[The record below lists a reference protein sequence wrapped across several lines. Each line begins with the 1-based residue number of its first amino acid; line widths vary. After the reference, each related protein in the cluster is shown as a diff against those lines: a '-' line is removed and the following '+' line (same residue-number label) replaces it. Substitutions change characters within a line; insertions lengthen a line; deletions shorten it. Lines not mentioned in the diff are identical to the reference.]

1 MLRILEIQP
10 GKFLPRFALL
20 AVCLGVIVLVGC
32 RKAEP
37 PKPEAEEVAKP
48 EEAGVDESKVTT
60 GREALNRMII
70 VYRKATS
77 YADAGTVHLLAEAG
91 DKKIID
97 ETANFSVSLVKP
109 NKIRLQAY
117 QAMFVCDGS
126 KQYATIEDLPGQV
139 MVRPAP
145 IRVTMKTIFA
155 ERMLATA
162 MTQNFGGALP
172 QVMLLLGD
180 EPMKALLR
188 DAEEPVLSESGQI
201 DGSNCYRVQIKRP
214 EGMST
219 FWIDQKTFLLRRV
232 VLPSEEILRAINQRQ
247 PIDRVSVVADF
258 TGAQIDG
265 KVDPKAFK
273 FEVPKGAEIVKFFI
287 PPDTGQLLSKKTP
300 DFKFI
305 DMDGKPLTPESLDGK
320 VAILDFWA
328 SWCGPCRRSLPELQ
342 KAKEKFKDNPKVA
355 FYAVSVDTPEITN
368 KDLAKLFEDLKVK
381 LPIFRDPERT
391 AVAFKFSG
399 IPTTFVIGPNGI
411 VQDCESRGDPKF
423 IEELPGK
430 IEKLLAGVNIYEKPL
445 KAYQEQLERYAK
457 TMESDSEGEAS
468 GGTVLD
474 ERKIPEVKTAPRSE
488 PAKLKLKSLWKCT
501 DVKAPGNLLVLSGKG
516 EKTRL
521 GVIDNWKAIAEVGLD
536 GKLIASHKLNLE
548 EAELVGSLRSAVD
561 ADGRRHPVAFLTT
574 QQRCHILDENWKQTV
589 SYPEDALK
597 KPHSGLADVEL
608 GDLDGDGKL
617 DMAVSYWGVVGVQG
631 VSLDG
636 KRLWA
641 NRSLSNVIG
650 MAVGDADE
658 KGRRSLY
665 CTNNAG
671 SLVALDAQG
680 ERQGEVKIP
689 DFMMHWVVAA
699 DLRSE
704 GPKQWCAMTAPKLGE
719 SLALGF
725 SLKGD
730 VTWTYPLPTGV
741 QPKPIE
747 LIIPGRVTRDGPG
760 QWLLPGPDGSIHI
773 IAVDGKM
780 LDKFNSGV
788 TLQGLATV
796 EIDGQPALVIAS
808 DDGIEA
814 WKVE

>member
-1 MLRILEIQP
+1 MFQISVHP
-10 GKFLPRFALL
+10 SKFFLPRFAML
-20 AVCLGVIVLVGC
+20 AVCLGTVILAGC
-32 RKAEP
+32 RKAET
-37 PKPEAEEVAKP
+37 PKPQAEEVAKP
-48 EEAGVDESKVTT
+48 EEMAVDESKVTT

-70 VYRKATS
+70 VYRKAQS

-91 DKKIID
+91 NKKIID
-97 ETANFSVSLVKP
+97 ETANFSLSLVKP
-109 NKIRLQAY
+109 NKIRVQAY
-117 QAMFVCDGS
+117 QAMYVCDGT

-139 MVRPAP
+139 MMRPAP
-145 IRVTMKTIFA
+145 IRVTMKTLFT

-162 MTQNFGGALP
+162 MTQNFGGAMP
-172 QVMLLLGD
+172 QLMLLLGD
-180 EPMKALLR
+180 EPIKALLR
-188 DAEEPVLSESGQI
+188 DAEEPVLSKSGEI
-201 DGSNCYRVQIKRP
+201 EGANCYRVQIKRP
-214 EGMST
+214 DGTST
-219 FWIDQKTFLLRRV
+219 FWIDEKTFILRRV
-232 VLPSEEILRAINQRQ
+232 VLPSEEILQAINQRQ
-247 PIDRVSVVADF
+247 SVDRVSVVADF
-258 TGAQIDG
+258 TGAKIDG
-265 KVDPKAFK
+265 KVDPKAFQ
-273 FEVPKGAEIVKFFI
+273 FEVPKGAEIVKFFV

-300 DFKFI
+300 DFKFL
-305 DMDGKPLTPESLDGK
+305 DVDGKPLTPESLAGK
-320 VAILDFWA
+320 VAVLDFWA

-342 KAKEKFKDNPKVA
+342 KAYEKFKDNSKVA
-355 FYAVSVDTPEITN
+355 FYAVSVDTPEISN
-368 KDLAKLFEDLKVK
+368 KDLGKLLEELKVK
-381 LPIFRDPERT
+381 LPYFRDPERT

-399 IPTTFVIGPNGI
+399 IPTTFVIGPDGI

-423 IEELPGK
+423 IEELPSK
-430 IEKLLAGVNIYEKPL
+430 IEKLLAGENIYEKPL

-457 TMESDSEGEAS
+457 TMENAENESSS
-468 GGTVLD
+468 GAVL
-474 ERKIPEVKTAPRSE
+474 EEKKIPEAKTAKRSE
-488 PAKLKLKSLWKCT
+488 PAKLKMKSLWKCK
-501 DVKAPGNLLVLSGKG
+501 DVKSPGNVYVLSGKG

-521 GVIDNWKAIAEVGLD
+521 AVIDNWKAVAEVGLD
-536 GKLIASHKLNLE
+536 GKLIASHKLTLDE
-548 EAELVGSLRSAVD
+548 TELVGSLRSAVD
-561 ADGRRHPVAFLTT
+561 ADGKRHTVAFLTT
-574 QQRCHILDENWKQTV
+574 QQRCHILDENWKQTI

-650 MAVGDADE
+650 MAIGDADE
-658 KGRRSLY
+658 KGRRNLY

-671 SLVALDAQG
+671 SLVALDAKG
-680 ERQGEVKIP
+680 ERQGEVKVP

-699 DLRSE
+699 DLQGE

-719 SLALGF
+719 SLAIGF

-730 VTWTYPLPTGV
+730 VSWTYPLPMGV

-760 QWLLPGPDGSIHI
+760 QWILPGPDGSVHI
-773 IAVDGKM
+773 LAIDGKL

-796 EIDGQPALVIAS
+796 EIDGQPVLVIAS
-808 DDGIEA
+808 DDGVEA